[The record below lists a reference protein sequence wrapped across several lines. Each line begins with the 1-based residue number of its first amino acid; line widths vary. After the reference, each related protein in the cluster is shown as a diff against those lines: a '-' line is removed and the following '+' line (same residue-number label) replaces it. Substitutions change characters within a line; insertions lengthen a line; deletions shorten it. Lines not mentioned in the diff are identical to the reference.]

1 MNEFLQFAVLGLGFG
16 ALYAL
21 AAQGVVLIYRGS
33 GVINFAQ
40 GAMGMMGAFVYYTLH
55 YHPVEPGGIIPTQRW
70 GFWPSLV
77 GGVLV
82 SALLGLLTYVLVMRP
97 LRRASPLARLVATLG
112 VLTILSALAATGP
125 KIGDLFDWG
134 STPILLTSF
143 YPRDVIDLG
152 GGVTMSS
159 GAAIVLAVTVGLTA
173 VLWLVYRFTRFGLA
187 TTAVAE
193 NERASSAIGW
203 SPDLIAGANWA
214 LGAGLAGLAGV
225 LIIPF
230 FGGLNVYQLTSLV
243 LAALAAALVG
253 RFTSFPITLAAG
265 LFIGVFQSTLNHYL
279 TDVSWLSGAALG
291 ISVSA
296 PFFVIVVYLMVSG
309 TALPIRG
316 YVFDRLPALG
326 TGRLRPGVIVG
337 LTAATTALALRAVTE
352 VGRCDHD
359 VVDLR
364 HRPAL
369 DRDGHRLLWPDL
381 ARAVGAGRHGRVHRR
396 PPRRR
401 VRSSLRARGVDRDRR
416 HRAVGVGVRAPRGSY
431 ARGQPRHRHPG
442 SRARGAGHRVRQFGV
457 ERGDRRHGHGSPD
470 RVRDLD
476 RPDRSPRG
484 VRHPRPRLLPRR
496 RDHGRQRAAREGGP
510 AADRGAHQR
519 ARRGGAGH
527 QHRGRQALRVRAR
540 VRRSPRSV
548 ASSTRSAADRS
559 TSPRGASASTRS
571 CSWGWP

>member
-1 MNEFLQFAVLGLGFG
+1 MNEFLQFALLGLGFG

-70 GFWPSLV
+70 PFWPSLA

-125 KIGDLFDWG
+125 KIGDLFEWG

-143 YPRDVIDLG
+143 FPRDVIDLG
-152 GGVTMSS
+152 GGVTLSS
-159 GAAIVLAVTVGLTA
+159 GAAIVLAVTVALTA

-265 LFIGVFQSTLNHYL
+265 LFIGVLQSTLNHYL
-279 TDVSWLSGAALG
+279 TDVSWLSGATLG

-296 PFFVIVVYLMVSG
+296 PFFVIVIFLMISG

-316 YVFDRLPALG
+316 YVFDRLPRSG
-326 TGRLRPGVIVG
+326 PVG
-337 LTAATTALALRAVTE
+337 SAPVSSWE
-352 VGRCDHD
+352 S
-359 VVDLR
+359 
-364 HRPAL
+364 
-369 DRDGHRLLWPDL
+369 
-381 ARAVGAGRHGRVHRR
+381 
-396 PPRRR
+396 PP
-401 VRSSLRARGVDRDRR
+401 
-416 HRAVGVGVRAPRGSY
+416 
-431 ARGQPRHRHPG
+431 
-442 SRARGAGHRVRQFGV
+442 
-457 ERGDRRHGHGSPD
+457 
-470 RVRDLD
+470 
-476 RPDRSPRG
+476 
-484 VRHPRPRLLPRR
+484 PRPRCCSCS
-496 RDHGRQRAAREGGP
+496 
-510 AADRGAHQR
+510 
-519 ARRGGAGH
+519 
-527 QHRGRQALRVRAR
+527 
-540 VRRSPRSV
+540 RRSG
-548 ASSTRSAADRS
+548 STRSRL
-559 TSPRGASASTRS
+559 R
-571 CSWGWP
+571 